1 MGTKN
6 NPGKFDCHAAA
17 DPDEEMF
24 ILLGRDPMAGAL
36 ERAWAD
42 MREYVGEN
50 PEKVKEARACAEK
63 LDAWATKKG
72 KALIVSRDLSRGDM
86 LTMLSDA
93 MEDVEDFTDDT
104 LRIMLALAHKGRE

>member
-1 MGTKN
+1 MSTKIH
-6 NPGKFDCHAAA
+6 PGKFDCFSAAE
-17 DPDEEMF
+17 PDEEMF

-36 ERAWAD
+36 VRAWAE
-42 MREYVGEN
+42 MREHVGED
-50 PEKVKEARACAEK
+50 PAKVKEARACADK

-72 KALIVSRDLSRGDM
+72 KSLIVSRDLSRGDM
-86 LTMLSDA
+86 LTILSDA

>member
-6 NPGKFDCHAAA
+6 HPSAFDCHAAA

-36 ERAWAD
+36 VRAWAD
-42 MREYVGEN
+42 MREHADED
-50 PEKVKEARACAEK
+50 PTKVKEARDVADK

-72 KALIVSRDLSRGDM
+72 KSLIVSRDLSRGDM